1 MTHYNKVSQFVYN
14 KVGQFVV
21 ITKWDNFIT
30 KWDSFSLLQSGT
42 DFITK
47 WDSFCYYKVGR
58 FYYKVGRVL
67 QSGTILLQSGTGI
80 TKWDDYYKVG
90 FNKGYTLDLIMT
102 RIGDQL
108 LTNIE
113 IHDPMLSDHL
123 AVSCTLKLEKPP
135 LERVEIQYRRLS
147 NINVESFN
155 DAIVRHS
162 ESLSTFKTK
171 LKTYLF
177 KKFYE

>member
-1 MTHYNKVSQFVYN
+1 MTHYHKVGQFVYN

-21 ITKWDNFIT
+21 ITKWADFIT
-30 KWDSFSLLQSGT
+30 KWA

-90 FNKGYTLDLIMT
+90 FNTPTCGDLKFRFVTISDLDRVT
-102 RIGDQL
+102 WVPYV
-108 LTNIE
+108 TN
-113 IHDPMLSDHL
+113 
-123 AVSCTLKLEKPP
+123 VNK
-135 LERVEIQYRRLS
+135 R
-147 NINVESFN
+147 
-155 DAIVRHS
+155 
-162 ESLSTFKTK
+162 
-171 LKTYLF
+171 
-177 KKFYE
+177 